1 MTGDEGEAS
10 SGDGTGGDSLSV
22 EEGVDLTD
30 SGG

>member
-1 MTGDEGEAS
+1 MTDDEGEAS
-10 SGDGTGGDSLSV
+10 SGDGTSGDSLGA